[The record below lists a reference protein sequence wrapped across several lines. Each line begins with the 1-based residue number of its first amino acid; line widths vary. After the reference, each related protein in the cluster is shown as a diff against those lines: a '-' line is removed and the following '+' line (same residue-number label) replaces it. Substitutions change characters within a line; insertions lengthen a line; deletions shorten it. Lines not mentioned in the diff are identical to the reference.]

1 MEEVS
6 ITWQGEGLRFTGLR
20 GGQETPIDGDGKVGP
35 NPVALLLES
44 VAACMAI
51 DVVDILRKGRQ
62 GLTGLNVRTLAKRR
76 EEPPRYVRWL
86 RLEFEI
92 AGDVEESKARRAVDL
107 AFDRYCSVF
116 HSLRKDLEVE
126 SEVTLRG

>member
-6 ITWQGEGLRFTGLR
+6 ITWQGEGLRFTGAR
-20 GGQETPIDGDGKVGP
+20 GGHKTAIDGDAGIGP
-35 NPVALLLES
+35 SPVALLLES
-44 VAACMAI
+44 VASCMAI
-51 DVVDILRKGRQ
+51 DVVDILHKGRQ
-62 GLTGLNVRTLAKRR
+62 GLTGLSVRTLAKRR
-76 EEPPRYVRWL
+76 EEPPRYVWWL

-92 AGDVEESKARRAVDL
+92 AGDVDEAKAERAVQL